1 MFSRKVNRMNFPQY
15 TTTALEDWVTNWYL
29 NRNFHYP
36 NELILPKIA
45 MHYEIFVK
53 YKPFASHYTRFGRY
67 KEIVLNSTLDKAT
80 QREQFFHELCHAVRH
95 VGKQTMLLD
104 AFRELQERDA
114 NHFTLYAAL
123 PHHMIMNYDF
133 NESELIERWAHDFGV
148 SYELCE
154 ERLIRIIRLSGC
166 TK

>member
-1 MFSRKVNRMNFPQY
+1 
-15 TTTALEDWVTNWYL
+15 
-29 NRNFHYP
+29 
-36 NELILPKIA
+36 
-45 MHYEIFVK
+45 
-53 YKPFASHYTRFGRY
+53 
-67 KEIVLNSTLDKAT
+67 
-80 QREQFFHELCHAVRH
+80 
-95 VGKQTMLLD
+95 MLLD

-154 ERLIRIIRLSGC
+154 ERLIKIIRLSGC